1 MNDYSFIFECKYEK
15 YFAILQKIVNEYS
28 FIFKSLTKAMLT
40 PLTGL
45 YEMIQKRPLAI
56 STKKIWGWC

>member
-1 MNDYSFIFECKYEK
+1 MNDYSFIFGYKYEK
-15 YFAILQKIVNEYS
+15 YFAILQKIMNECS
-28 FIFKSLTKAMLT
+28 FIFKGLTKAMLT

-56 STKKIWGWC
+56 STKEIWGWC